1 MTTFDERERA
11 FESMYARDQ
20 ELQFKARNR
29 RNKLFGLWIAE
40 EHLGLH
46 GEDAMAYAKEVVMAD
61 FDLPGD
67 QDIFTKVKADLNRAG
82 KTLSDHLL
90 QKHLKECEAIA
101 KQQVMSE

>member
-1 MTTFDERERA
+1 MA
-11 FESMYARDQ
+11 GFEDRKRSEEAKYQHDQ

-46 GEDAMAYAKEVVMAD
+46 GEEAMAYAKEVVMAD

-67 QDIFTKVKADLNRAG
+67 QDIFTKVKADLSQAG

-90 QKHLKECEAIA
+90 EKHLKECEAIA
-101 KQQVMSE
+101 KQQVMNE